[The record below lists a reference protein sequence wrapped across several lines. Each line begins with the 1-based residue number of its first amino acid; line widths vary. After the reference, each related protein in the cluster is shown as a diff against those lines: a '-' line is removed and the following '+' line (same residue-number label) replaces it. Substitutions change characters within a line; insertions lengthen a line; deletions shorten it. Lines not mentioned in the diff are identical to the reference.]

1 MRRSGQLRSGQL
13 RSGQLRSWRNAQ
25 IGAAQ
30 IGAAQIGAA
39 QIGAQCAKGSSDRG
53 NSDLSCAGTA
63 QPPWSVSP
71 GTRAPCLV
79 SKSMKVKVKVKVPVS
94 RSGPIKGT
102 GTAPPWRHRLDNCD
116 LSPLTKIPYKKPIIV
131 HSEFDKCVLQI
142 LPQFA
147 VFSTILPSYTL
158 RSLALFSHILPYLA
172 LFSHNLRSLAPSTKQ
187 SPRSCWSEHCHHQC
201 PNHLP
206 RIKHTLPQAEKPGL
220 GPGTIFI

>member
-1 MRRSGQLRSGQL
+1 MILESEQPRSGQLRSGRNAQRAAQIGAAQIGAAQIGAMRRSGQL

-79 SKSMKVKVKVKVPVS
+79 SKSMKVKVKVPVS
-94 RSGPIKGT
+94 RSHKRNGYRAAVAAPI
-102 GTAPPWRHRLDNCD
+102 R
-116 LSPLTKIPYKKPIIV
+116 
-131 HSEFDKCVLQI
+131 Q
-142 LPQFA
+142 
-147 VFSTILPSYTL
+147 L
-158 RSLALFSHILPYLA
+158 RSLAINEDLVQEAHHSAFRIRQMCPP
-172 LFSHNLRSLAPSTKQ
+172 N
-187 SPRSCWSEHCHHQC
+187 SPTIC
-201 PNHLP
+201 
-206 RIKHTLPQAEKPGL
+206 GL
-220 GPGTIFI
+220 